1 MWIRMG
7 CGLGWDVDWDGL
19 LWVGMWIRMGCGLGW
34 DWERVDGT
42 AMTILNNFSG
52 LDYYDRIR
60 RT

>member
-1 MWIRMG
+1 M
-7 CGLGWDVDWDGL
+7 DWDGL